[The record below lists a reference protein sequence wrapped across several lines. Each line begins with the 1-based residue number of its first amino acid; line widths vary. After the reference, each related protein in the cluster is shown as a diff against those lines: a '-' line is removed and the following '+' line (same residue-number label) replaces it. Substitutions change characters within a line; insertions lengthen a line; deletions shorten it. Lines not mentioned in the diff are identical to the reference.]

1 MAASTNTVTTT
12 SSLSTLMRTYQT
24 KAYKAANFG
33 YDEWNELQSGKLG
46 KDFNLDAWSTRQVTV
61 PLDLKK
67 GIGAQSIVEGGYETR
82 PSSPA
87 LVDAAL
93 TFIMY
98 NKRITFSRLSQILR
112 ERSKNAFIENDLKH
126 QGLKAVESLREQF
139 ARQFYGSS
147 TSILFLQNGAI
158 STDTVTL
165 DSMYGVAGLGSLTSN
180 RRCTDLVHVD
190 DYVAFLNPSGP
201 ALRTAG
207 IVKIDSIDRDLQTI
221 TGTAFSD
228 VTTCTDNDLIVF
240 ANNNENTTLAGGTEY
255 NLALTGMEDMMT
267 GSSLYGITAAT
278 YPDGWTA
285 GSDTSGGRFTPVKF
299 RKARQSIQNKGP
311 AGSDMTDV
319 WMAQGVY
326 NDLVAQQEAGRRF
339 GSGDYELDGMPS
351 AKGVKIHQSRFT
363 PDGRVYAYD
372 KNNSVKRGQL
382 FSGPD
387 DQPYDEENT
396 DKLQDVSGFAA
407 SLDFPVFLFTTSRGA
422 MYVATNATQ
431 Q

>member
-1 MAASTNTVTTT
+1 
-12 SSLSTLMRTYQT
+12 MRTYQT

-93 TFIMY
+93 TFIMF

-112 ERSKNAFIENDLKH
+112 EHSKNAFIENDLKH

-139 ARQFYGSS
+139 ARQFYGPS

-165 DSMYGVAGLGSLTSN
+165 DSMYGVAGLASLTSN

-190 DYVAFLNPSGP
+190 DYIAFLNPSGP

-267 GSSLYGITAAT
+267 GSSLYGITGAT

-285 GSDTSGGRFTPVKF
+285 TQDTSGGRFTPVKF
-299 RKARQSIQNKGP
+299 RKARQAIQNKGP

-422 MYVATNATQ
+422 MYYASNCTQ

>member
-1 MAASTNTVTTT
+1 MAAATNSVTTT

-24 KAYKAANFG
+24 KSYKAANFG
-33 YDEWNELQSGKLG
+33 YDEWNELESGKLG

-67 GIGAQSIVEGGYETR
+67 GIGAQSIVEGGYEAR

-93 TFIMY
+93 TFIMF

-112 ERSKNAFIENDLKH
+112 SRSKNAFIENDLKH
-126 QGLKAVESLREQF
+126 QGMKAVESLREQF

-147 TSILFLQNGAI
+147 TSVLFLQNGAI

-165 DSMYGVAGLGSLTSN
+165 DSMYGVSGLGSLTSN

-221 TGTAFSD
+221 TGSAFSD

-267 GSSLYGITAAT
+267 ASSLYGITAST

-285 GSDTSGGRFTPVKF
+285 TADTSGGRFTPVKF
-299 RKARQSIQNKGP
+299 RKMRQAIQNKGP

-382 FSGPD
+382 FPGPD
-387 DQPYDEENT
+387 DQPYDEQNT

-422 MYVATNATQ
+422 MAYASNATQ